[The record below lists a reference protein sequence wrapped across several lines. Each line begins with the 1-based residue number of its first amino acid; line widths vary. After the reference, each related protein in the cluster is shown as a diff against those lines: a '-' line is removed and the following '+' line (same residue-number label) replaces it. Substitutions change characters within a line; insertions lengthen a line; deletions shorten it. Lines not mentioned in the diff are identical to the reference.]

1 MHTKVSNFKTR
12 GGATAASQFLISD
25 SRFDIFQSYESIIAK
40 RCKRTGAITL
50 DSFYW
55 DYSVTTGRYR
65 NEFLGEGIAETRA
78 RIDSKEYSLK
88 NLNK

>member
-1 MHTKVSNFKTR
+1 MTKVSNFKTR
-12 GGATAASQFLISD
+12 SGATAANQFLISD
-25 SRFDIFQSYESIIAK
+25 GKFDIFQSYESIIAK
-40 RCKRTGAITL
+40 RCKKTGAITL

-65 NEFLGEGIAETRA
+65 NEFLNEGISDTRM
-78 RIDSKEYSLK
+78 RIDSKEYTLK